1 MKIIIVGGS
10 ETGVRL
16 ANLLAE
22 QEDVTIIESDEEVAK
37 SIANQ
42 TSALIIKGDGT
53 DRSVL
58 KDAGIDIADV
68 VIPLT
73 GDDKTNLMISV
84 IAKSEK
90 TNKIVPIVNSTE
102 NESLFPKI
110 GINSYIS
117 LVGAKVSAV
126 KDLIYVYG
134 DARVIGQTG
143 GGEVQIIEVSI
154 TSDSKLIDKKAD
166 IRRGVFQAIFRE
178 GKIIL
183 PDDNTKLQEGDT
195 LLLLVKTKELNAVI
209 ESVTGK

>member
-22 QEDVTIIESDEEVAK
+22 QEEVVIIESDEEIAK
-37 SIANQ
+37 NIANQ
-42 TSALIIKGDGT
+42 TSALVIKGDGT

-58 KDAGIDIADV
+58 KDAGIDDADV
-68 VIPLT
+68 IIPLT
-73 GDDKTNLMISV
+73 SDDKTNLMISV

-90 TNKIVPIVNSTE
+90 TKKIITIVNSTE

-117 LVGAKVSAV
+117 LVGAKVSAI

-134 DARVIGQTG
+134 DARVIGQTA
-143 GGEVQIIEVSI
+143 GGEVQIIEVTV
-154 TSDSKLIDKKAD
+154 TSDNNLIDKKAD
-166 IRRGVFQAIFRE
+166 IKRDVFQAVLRE
-178 GKIIL
+178 GKIII

-195 LLLLVKTKELNAVI
+195 LLLLVKTKDLNNVI
-209 ESVTGK
+209 KSVTGK